1 MTFQRSPYTGEADL
15 QPIANLIN
23 ACEVVDHLEEG
34 TSVAEL
40 RAELEAPGYDRK
52 RDMSLWR
59 DADGRLQGFVRLW
72 RPEVVETVE
81 GRLIF
86 KVHPQARRSDLGAQ
100 CLAWAE
106 DRLREAAQTAGKLG
120 ILHARV
126 SQKDAQKIGL
136 LERQGFSI
144 DRYFLT
150 MARSL
155 AEPIPEP
162 VLPPGFS
169 LRLTNGQ
176 ADAEAWVA
184 LFNESFIDH
193 WNHHPLTV
201 EQFLHEMRLPEYQA
215 NLDMI
220 ALSPDGV
227 FAAFCYGSIYP
238 EENQRSGRS
247 DGWIEVLG
255 THRGFRKI
263 GLGRAILRDGLQRLK
278 AAGVESA
285 RLNVDAES
293 LTGATR
299 LYESEGFRP
308 VETKISYVK
317 QLR

>member
-1 MTFQRSPYTGEADL
+1 MTFQRSPYMGEADL
-15 QPIANLIN
+15 QPVADLFNT
-23 ACEVVDHLEEG
+23 CEAVDHLEEG
-34 TSVAEL
+34 TSVSEL
-40 RAELEAPGYDRK
+40 RAELEAPESDTE
-52 RDMSLWR
+52 RDISLWQ
-59 DADGRLQGFVRLW
+59 DADGQLQGFARLW
-72 RPEVVETVE
+72 RPGIVETVE
-81 GRLIF
+81 GRLFF
-86 KVHPQARRSDLGAQ
+86 KVHPGARQGDLGGL

-106 DRLREAAQTAGKLG
+106 DRLREVARAAGKPG

-126 SQKDAQKIGL
+126 SQKDAEKMAL

-155 AEPIPEP
+155 AEPVPEP
-162 VLPPGFS
+162 VVPSGFR
-169 LRLTNGQ
+169 LRLTYGQ

-184 LFNESFIDH
+184 MFNESFIDH

-201 EQFLHEMRLPEYQA
+201 EQFLHEMTLPEYQA

-238 EENQRSGRS
+238 EENRRSGRS

-255 THRGFRKI
+255 TRRGFRKI
-263 GLGRAILRDGLQRLK
+263 GLGRAMLRVGLQRLK

-293 LTGATR
+293 LTGATH